1 MAITP
6 PKPPNPAKPGLAPLT
21 PASPRPAPAAAAPV
35 QPLALSPLIREFEF
49 TSADFERVRK
59 LIYQRAGI
67 SLSTVKQDMVY
78 SRLARRVRATGART
92 FTQYLDALERNGG
105 GEWEAFVNSLTTNLT
120 SFFREA
126 HHFPMLSD
134 HLRKQAG
141 RPLRIWCCAA
151 STGEEP
157 YSLAMTVLETF
168 GASNPS
174 VSILASDIDTNV
186 LATADKGFYPADRV
200 DRLGNDRLTRFF
212 QPVPAAQGGG
222 YRVKPELRRLIE
234 FRQINLLAPSWPLN
248 GQFDAIFCRNVMI
261 YFDKPTQYRI
271 LSRFVPA
278 LRPDGLL
285 FAGHSESFVHAAD
298 LFRSIG
304 KTVYQP
310 MTAAVTR

>member
-1 MAITP
+1 MTIP
-6 PKPPNPAKPGLAPLT
+6 PRNPPGAPSPARSL
-21 PASPRPAPAAAAPV
+21 APAAPSAPA
-35 QPLALSPLIREFEF
+35 PLSPLVREFEF
-49 TSADFERVRK
+49 TTADFERVRK

-78 SRLARRVRATGART
+78 SRLARRVRATGVRT

-126 HHFPMLSD
+126 HHFPILAE
-134 HLRKQAG
+134 HLRKQSG
-141 RPLRIWCCAA
+141 RPLRIWCCAS

-168 GASNPS
+168 GATNPP
-174 VSILASDIDTNV
+174 VSIVASDIDTNV
-186 LATADKGFYPADRV
+186 LATADKGFYPNDRV
-200 DRLGNDRLTRFF
+200 DRLGNERLSRFF

-234 FRQINLLAPSWPLN
+234 FRQINLLAPNWPLT
-248 GQFDAIFCRNVMI
+248 GPFDAIFCRNVMI

-278 LRPDGLL
+278 LRADGLL

-310 MTAAVTR
+310 IAAGTAR